1 MSDEERSKFIAKV
14 IVVGLSAIF
23 GIGFIIEAI
32 SSLNDGFTN
41 SIIGLFFGGLGVALL
56 INAWKVMGK

>member
-1 MSDEERSKFIAKV
+1 MSDEERSKFIAKT
-14 IVVGLSAIF
+14 IVVGLSAII

-32 SSLNDGFTN
+32 SSLNDGFAN

>member
-1 MSDEERSKFIAKV
+1 MGEEERSKFIAKA
-14 IVVGLSAIF
+14 IVVGLSATI

-32 SSLNDGFTN
+32 SSLNDGFAN
-41 SIIGLFFGGLGVALL
+41 FIIGLFFGGLGVVLL